1 MARMS
6 EMHVC
11 SSELYQLSTREPS
24 RNGCIDR
31 RLGVSDKRSKC
42 ETCGYFNT
50 IIKVLQNICK
60 TCSQR
65 TSYLAQMRSKSTH
78 ITARCRRVT
87 RCPHCGAING
97 PVKKI
102 AGARGLRVIHEIFK
116 FREEFEEASQHD
128 LDPAYVYNLFKTIK
142 DHELDL
148 FWLSPELS
156 RPENLLLTHILVP
169 PMMAGASNED
179 DLTMALREL
188 QFHLEKG
195 AATKHVVEAWDHLS
209 MQTAQYINGALPGLC
224 QRLKGK
230 QGRFRGNLSGKRVDF
245 SGRTVISPDPNLQI
259 DQVAIPRRVAIRLT
273 YVCFI
278 FFLTKKSKRVNNR
291 NIKKMRAAV
300 LNGELNWPGAN
311 FVRKKGKHKK
321 RTAKDL
327 KIGDIVE
334 RHLIDGDVVLFNR
347 QPSLHKMSIMSHCV
361 KVMPWRTFRF
371 NECVC
376 SPYNA
381 DFDGDEM
388 NIHVQARAEAF
399 TLMNVKRNLITPKNG
414 EPLVTATQDFL
425 TASFL
430 MTARDNFLDR
440 DAMYAGFHVV
450 LPPPTIVAPVTL
462 WTGKQLWSVL
472 LRACKCFVSPN
483 ERVGYQDLDN
493 CLCPKDGWV
502 IVRNCE
508 VLCGRLGKGILGG
521 KKQGII
527 FTIVR
532 DHSVEAAAMMMVMM
546 TKCVTRWLTGHGFS
560 IGIDDVSPTQQL
572 TKRTLQMK
580 PGCNMDESLEADVK
594 GILSAVRE
602 EMGSMLMATLPN
614 YNSPFIMATC
624 GSKGSALNICQMV
637 ACVGQQVVNGERA
650 PEGFVASS
658 FYTGLD
664 AMERSSLEDLSLQ
677 YDGTVRSSTKQV
689 VQFTYGDDGL
699 NVYNERPVDLN
710 RLLRIVS
717 AEFSVGQ
724 KFSLKQISASAES
737 EFSKNLCD
745 KVNKG
750 VLSKKK
756 SKSKQTKP
764 SADWQHE
771 LSAFEA
777 SSKWRAQAADKT
789 KQAWMEEGS
798 RIFENVHAIHTEVLD
813 EYTMA
818 TMESGE
824 AVGAVAAQSIG
835 EPGTQM
841 TLKTFHFAGV
851 ASMNVT
857 LGVPRIKEIINATK
871 NISTPIITAELQSD
885 QSEIAARI
893 VKAQIEKTTLG
904 EVSKSM
910 KEVIVDAFSVCQAII
925 NDSKL
930 KLKAQ
935 HLEREGDDVIRIY
948 TPSEIPPVNGNRNS
962 QYFNSQILK
971 EHLPSVI
978 VQGIKDVTRAV
989 INKIDATAGNRARYN
1004 LLVEGNNMLD
1014 VLGTDGIAGTKTT
1027 SNHIMEV
1034 EITLGIEA
1042 ARTKIIHEIK
1052 YTYGIL
1058 GITRFGIA
1066 KMKDSIEG
1074 VSECI
1079 IMGIPMPV
1087 GTGLAKL
1094 VHNPERCALDSMP
1107 YPVMRDVTPLTIGAR
1122 NQKLCAYKAK
1132 EEEYHRNRRPDL
1144 LLNMDKDDLMLNAH
1158 HNESKNIKIENT
1170 IVKEEPV
1177 L

>member
-1 MARMS
+1 M
-6 EMHVC
+6 
-11 SSELYQLSTREPS
+11 
-24 RNGCIDR
+24 
-31 RLGVSDKRSKC
+31 
-42 ETCGYFNT
+42 
-50 IIKVLQNICK
+50 
-60 TCSQR
+60 
-65 TSYLAQMRSKSTH
+65 
-78 ITARCRRVT
+78 
-87 RCPHCGAING
+87 
-97 PVKKI
+97 
-102 AGARGLRVIHEIFK
+102 
-116 FREEFEEASQHD
+116 
-128 LDPAYVYNLFKTIK
+128 
-142 DHELDL
+142 
-148 FWLSPELS
+148 
-156 RPENLLLTHILVP
+156 
-169 PMMAGASNED
+169 ED
-179 DLTMALREL
+179 
-188 QFHLEKG
+188 
-195 AATKHVVEAWDHLS
+195 
-209 MQTAQYINGALPGLC
+209 
-224 QRLKGK
+224 
-230 QGRFRGNLSGKRVDF
+230 
-245 SGRTVISPDPNLQI
+245 
-259 DQVAIPRRVAIRLT
+259 
-273 YVCFI
+273 
-278 FFLTKKSKRVNNR
+278 
-291 NIKKMRAAV
+291 
-300 LNGELNWPGAN
+300 
-311 FVRKKGKHKK
+311 
-321 RTAKDL
+321 
-327 KIGDIVE
+327 
-334 RHLIDGDVVLFNR
+334 
-347 QPSLHKMSIMSHCV
+347 
-361 KVMPWRTFRF
+361 
-371 NECVC
+371 
-376 SPYNA
+376 
-381 DFDGDEM
+381 
-388 NIHVQARAEAF
+388 
-399 TLMNVKRNLITPKNG
+399 
-414 EPLVTATQDFL
+414 
-425 TASFL
+425 
-430 MTARDNFLDR
+430 
-440 DAMYAGFHVV
+440 
-450 LPPPTIVAPVTL
+450 
-462 WTGKQLWSVL
+462 
-472 LRACKCFVSPN
+472 
-483 ERVGYQDLDN
+483 
-493 CLCPKDGWV
+493 
-502 IVRNCE
+502 
-508 VLCGRLGKGILGG
+508 
-521 KKQGII
+521 
-527 FTIVR
+527 
-532 DHSVEAAAMMMVMM
+532 
-546 TKCVTRWLTGHGFS
+546 
-560 IGIDDVSPTQQL
+560 
-572 TKRTLQMK
+572 
-580 PGCNMDESLEADVK
+580 
-594 GILSAVRE
+594 
-602 EMGSMLMATLPN
+602 
-614 YNSPFIMATC
+614 
-624 GSKGSALNICQMV
+624 
-637 ACVGQQVVNGERA
+637 
-650 PEGFVASS
+650 
-658 FYTGLD
+658 
-664 AMERSSLEDLSLQ
+664 
-677 YDGTVRSSTKQV
+677 
-689 VQFTYGDDGL
+689 
-699 NVYNERPVDLN
+699 NERPVDLN

-724 KFSLKQISASAES
+724 KFSLSGPGMSPEQISASAES
-737 EFSKNLCD
+737 FIASPKLNILPHIRKFVEEIREFSKNLCD

-750 VLSKKK
+750 VLSCGLQNFNNSKSSKKK

-764 SADWQHE
+764 SWGSWPTVSKIRADWQHE

-813 EYTMA
+813 EVWKRALIKYTMA

-910 KEVIVDAFSVCQAII
+910 KEVIGPGLYCIEITLDMEAIRKLYLQVDAFSVCQAII

-948 TPSEIPPVNGNRNS
+948 TPSEIVRMARAKTHGPKPPVNGNRNS

-1052 YTYGIL
+1052 YTYGSYGITVDERHLMLLADVMTYKGEVL

-1066 KMKDSIEG
+1066 KMKDSVLMLASFEKTSDHLFDAAVHAREDEIEG